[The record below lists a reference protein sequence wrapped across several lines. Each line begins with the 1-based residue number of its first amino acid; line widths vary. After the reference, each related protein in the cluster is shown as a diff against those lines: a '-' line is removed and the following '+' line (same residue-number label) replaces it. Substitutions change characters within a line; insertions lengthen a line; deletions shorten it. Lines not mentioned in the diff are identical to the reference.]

1 MEENENKQ
9 EGKVKK
15 EAEETINET
24 KEQIKNINIKEEAQ
38 KGKGLIGKLV
48 KEPIGTI
55 KEIVE
60 DEKNQYYKTAILII
74 CIWIV
79 IVLLKEVLSCI
90 VYEYHTFKIL
100 RTIKIVV
107 APILKILAMAIII
120 HILNKENKQTLTKA
134 ITTVAIAKI
143 PVVIGACLGF
153 LTYISS
159 SITYITNPIAS
170 VLSIISTVSMFFVVK
185 EMFKEEEN
193 EKALKTFIKV
203 EVLYYIVVFILSFLG
218 ITL

>member
-24 KEQIKNINIKEEAQ
+24 KEKIKNINIKEEAQ

-74 CIWIV
+74 CIWTV

-90 VYEYHTFKIL
+90 VYEYHTFKVL
-100 RTIKIVV
+100 RTIQIAV

-170 VLSIISTVSMFFVVK
+170 VLSIISTVSMLFVVK

-203 EVLYYIVVFILSFLG
+203 EALYYIVVFIFSFLG
-218 ITL
+218 ISL

>member
-1 MEENENKQ
+1 MKENENKQ
-9 EGKVKK
+9 ERQIKE
-15 EAEETINET
+15 EAEETINQT
-24 KEQIKNINIKEEAQ
+24 KEEIRNINIKEEAQ

-60 DEKNQYYKTAILII
+60 DEKNQYYKTAILIV

-79 IVLLKEVLSCI
+79 IVLLKEMLSCI
-90 VYEYHTFKIL
+90 VFEYHTFKVL

-134 ITTVAIAKI
+134 ITMVAIAKI

-170 VLSIISTVSMFFVVK
+170 VLSIISTVSIFIVVK

-203 EVLYYIVVFILSFLG
+203 EALYYIVVFIFSFLG
-218 ITL
+218 ISL